1 MLDWTMDRWGL
12 EPNSDWVRKHL
23 TVALRENV
31 GSHALR
37 TARNGNVHLSRFDNY
52 QSERGFDRLALVKVL
67 YGSET

>member
-23 TVALRENV
+23 PVAHE
-31 GSHALR
+31 AYEKIR